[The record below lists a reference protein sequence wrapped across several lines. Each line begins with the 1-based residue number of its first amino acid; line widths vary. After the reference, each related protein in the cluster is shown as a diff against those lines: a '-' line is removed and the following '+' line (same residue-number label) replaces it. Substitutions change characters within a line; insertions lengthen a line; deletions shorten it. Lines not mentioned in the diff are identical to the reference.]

1 MNNKLFWTLS
11 PNGNQT
17 LRDLEKE
24 NENFTWDEYNQG
36 KYDANNYIWHE
47 MFQFYSF
54 GSDGCDYER
63 MGCQINEGDVVLD
76 IGANIGL
83 FAHRAETKGASK
95 VICFEPITPTFECL
109 IKNKGPKTIV
119 YKNAVGGENKIVE
132 FKIHSD
138 YTQIGGATFSDD
150 ALPVKDIIHSEMVFF
165 IDINEIFKS
174 LCEKIDFMKIDIE
187 GGELELL
194 NNITDENLSVLRCLA
209 LELHIIDEKYE
220 ELHHTFWSRMV
231 NLGYQGY
238 CLYHGDGKLRT
249 LNFWKK

>member
-11 PNGNQT
+11 PNGNLT
-17 LRDLEKE
+17 LRDLAKE
-24 NENFTWDEYNQG
+24 NENFTWDDYNQG
-36 KYDANNYIWHE
+36 KYDANNYIWYE
-47 MFQFYSF
+47 LFQFNSF

-150 ALPVKDIIHSEMVFF
+150 ALPIKDTIHSEMVFF

-174 LCEKIDFMKIDIE
+174 LCKKIDFMKVDIE

-194 NNITDENLSVLRCLA
+194 NSITDENLSVLRCLA

-220 ELHHTFWSRMV
+220 ELQHTFWSRMV